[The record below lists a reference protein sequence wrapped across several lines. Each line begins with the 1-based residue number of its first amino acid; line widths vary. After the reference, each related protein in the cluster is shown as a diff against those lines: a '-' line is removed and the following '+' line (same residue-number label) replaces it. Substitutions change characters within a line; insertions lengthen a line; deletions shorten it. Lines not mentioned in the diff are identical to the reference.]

1 MPSICAES
9 EMTTEER
16 RRIID
21 LINHPPIGSKLA
33 AARDY
38 GIDLTLFLHSLELS
52 PEERL
57 RELDAAQPFLEDLRR
72 AAKSAAHG

>member
-1 MPSICAES
+1 VNEQD
-9 EMTTEER
+9 R
-16 RRIID
+16 KRIRD
-21 LINHPPIGSKLA
+21 LIRNPPPGSKLA

-57 RELDAAQPFLEDLRR
+57 RELDAAQPFLEELSR
-72 AAKSAAHG
+72 AAKSPVHGSS

>member
-1 MPSICAES
+1 MNEQQ
-9 EMTTEER
+9 R
-16 RRIID
+16 RRILD
-21 LINHPPIGSKLA
+21 LIRNPPPGSKLA

-57 RELDAAQPFLEDLRR
+57 RELDAAQPFLEELRR
-72 AAKSAAHG
+72 ASKSPAYGSS